1 MFLTQFKG
9 PFKSLARFTST
20 RSIFFLNHT
29 ASNNNSAKNKN
40 SSSTI
45 TNQTQETS
53 SSVKQSSFKD
63 SQFSQQQHNRKQQ
76 QQQQEKIKMGGI
88 FAVNKPSGPSSAE
101 VVSKIKYT
109 LNGTPLI
116 ETSRAWYKEDK
127 SRFKQAMNEGRGKNN
142 NKWSRKKAVSKDI
155 KVGHGGTLDPLA
167 SGVLVIGYG
176 DGTRDL
182 QGYLTGK
189 MRKVYECTAIFGAST
204 TTYDITGDLV
214 EYASTDSVVSKLTE
228 SLLEDT
234 IKAKFLGDIIQYPPV
249 YSAIKMDGRAL
260 YDYARSGE
268 PLPRKIAH
276 RESKVDMFSVVPNTF
291 EVVSKAQL
299 EADNEFPEREASEQ
313 DRAFYAREMQPPVP
327 DTGLSTASCPDSFV
341 RVRLEFDVS
350 SGTYIRSLVHDLA
363 RELGSFAYMSKLVRK
378 SVGPFELGKN
388 VFEIEDLT
396 EKYEE
401 ESWVKMLET
410 MATHPTKEIT
420 IDMLKETI
428 KPVPRQPKQ
437 EEAKSAE
444 EIDNTKPEEIK
455 SEEKQETNDDNNKPE
470 ETKAKS
476 EETKQSKSTEEE
488 ELKKRKEA
496 PEQEDQEGPDTKSAK
511 TEQ

>member
-29 ASNNNSAKNKN
+29 TSNNNSAKNKN
-40 SSSTI
+40 SSSSSSTNNSSI
-45 TNQTQETS
+45 TTSQTQETF

-63 SQFSQQQHNRKQQ
+63 NQSSQQHHSKKQ

-214 EYASTDSVVSKLTE
+214 EYASTDSVVSKVTE

-299 EADNEFPEREASEQ
+299 EADKELPEREASEQ

-396 EKYEE
+396 ERYEE

-428 KPVPRQPKQ
+428 KPIPRQPKQ
-437 EEAKSAE
+437 EETKKSAE
-444 EIDNTKPEEIK
+444 KIDNTKPEEIK
-455 SEEKQETNDDNNKPE
+455 SEEKE

-476 EETKQSKSTEEE
+476 EETEQSKSTEEE
-488 ELKKRKEA
+488 EEPKKRKEA
-496 PEQEDQEGPDTKSAK
+496 PEQEDEEGPDTKSFK